1 MSPFFLSSQFVT
13 LFPRFGWSPSRSI
26 QFMFEMNCYLWR
38 HLLSSSS
45 EIKLG
50 VSLQSDYFLD
60 SCPGS
65 GGAENGVVTGLGV
78 GQRWGWSHDHCALE
92 RQSVVVVGRDLAVAL
107 CSAGERHCPLLWCT
121 APLSRPSTP
130 PTQPTDTPQL
140 NIALDTYLWAKV
152 RNNGQNYN
160 EPTYWQK
167 IRCCLHNFALF
178 TLVLGWHWHN
188 AQWFVTLFLTTTLHI
203 NVLQLDLDP

>member
-1 MSPFFLSSQFVT
+1 
-13 LFPRFGWSPSRSI
+13 
-26 QFMFEMNCYLWR
+26 MFEMNCYLWR
-38 HLLSSSS
+38 HLLSSSN

-107 CSAGERHCPLLWCT
+107 CSAGERHCPLLRCT

-130 PTQPTDTPQL
+130 PTQHTDTPQL

-167 IRCCLHNFALF
+167 IRCCLHKLCSLCSCSWVALTQCTMVRDSILDHNPSHKCFATWSGPL
-178 TLVLGWHWHN
+178 TL
-188 AQWFVTLFLTTTLHI
+188 
-203 NVLQLDLDP
+203 